1 MQLTRAADYA
11 VRVMITLAA
20 KPPGTRASH
29 TELADAVDCP
39 RPFLAK
45 VLQRLTR
52 AGLILS
58 HRGNVGGYEL
68 KKSRRSA
75 TVLQVVEA
83 VEGPLLLN
91 VCTGKRRNCRLQDA
105 CTAQSYWERSQAAV
119 VQVLNSARV
128 DELAAKTTV
137 TAAPPKPSPAE

>member
-20 KPPGTRASH
+20 RPPGTRASH
-29 TELADAVDCP
+29 GELAETVACP
-39 RPFLAK
+39 SPFLAK

-52 AGLILS
+52 AGLVIS

-75 TVLQVVEA
+75 TVLQVIEA
-83 VEGPLLLN
+83 VEGPLRLN
-91 VCTGKRRNCRLQDA
+91 VCTGKKRSCPHQGKCPAHEYWLQ
-105 CTAQSYWERSQAAV
+105 SQTKLIAV
-119 VQVLNSARV
+119 LSSARV
-128 DELAAKTTV
+128 DELAKCEAG
-137 TAAPPKPSPAE
+137 PPVKPTGL

>member
-11 VRVMITLAA
+11 VRVMVTLAGR
-20 KPPGTRASH
+20 PPGARASH
-29 TELADAVDCP
+29 TELADAVECP

-52 AGLILS
+52 AGLVLS

-91 VCTGKRRNCRLQDA
+91 VCTGKRRNCRLQDS
-105 CTAQSYWERSQAAV
+105 CSAQAYWARSQAAV
-119 VQVLNSARV
+119 IQVLSSARV
-128 DELAAKTTV
+128 DELAKR
-137 TAAPPKPSPAE
+137 EERQR